1 MLESTPRSTLYH
13 VYNRRYERSCK
24 KVFDLDFQGHAIKK
38 EFFHYH
44 RWIPWPRKHTHEK
57 YFWKIRTGRP
67 KSRGVVP
74 PLGVRRWI
82 FTLGICGLTD
92 CYIFAQLF
100 RSFEVDN
107 IQLQRSCDG
116 QTILIVYYLDSLTQ
130 NTIVWTRRLPLY
142 HWNNFDR
149 PFRSR
154 DLDQIRIPRS
164 RDDKTMTMVLYLDS
178 LTMKTISLL
187 AFWSPL

>member
-1 MLESTPRSTLYH
+1 MISSTSKMLESTPRSTLYH

-44 RWIPWPRKHTHEK
+44 RWIPWPQKHTHEK

-67 KSRGVVP
+67 KSRGVVPP

-107 IQLQRSCDG
+107 KQLTTKVIRFMWRSNNIDC
-116 QTILIVYYLDSLTQ
+116 ILFRFLDPEYYSLDTQITSVSL
-130 NTIVWTRRLPLY
+130 
-142 HWNNFDR
+142 
-149 PFRSR
+149 
-154 DLDQIRIPRS
+154 
-164 RDDKTMTMVLYLDS
+164 K
-178 LTMKTISLL
+178 
-187 AFWSPL
+187 